1 MTDKVVYVLVLNWN
15 GREHLEECF
24 ASLLAS
30 SYPHCR
36 FVLVDN
42 ASTDAS
48 IRFVR
53 ERFGHDPRVKI
64 YALDGNYGW
73 SGGNNRAIARAL
85 EEGADYL
92 FLLNNDT
99 AVSPDAVARLVA
111 AAETDPSVGAWA
123 PKMVL
128 FDTPCVINSVGLVCS
143 RIGAS
148 WDRGIG
154 ELDEGQYDA
163 PSEVVGICG
172 GAFFLPAPV
181 VQRVGF
187 FPERFEVYLDDLEL
201 CLRIWDAGY
210 RVMTCPSAVVRH
222 KFSASVGTGA
232 RARYKYYL
240 NTRNRLWV
248 MWRHFPLRQIPLC
261 LFLFLYGEMKAIGK
275 AVKERAFW
283 RIGAHLRAWLAG
295 FLYLPEAIQFR
306 ISQRK
311 QAVRRGAF
319 WPHIER
325 KRLFCPHVVLPQR
338 GWYPAVMH
346 EGKAFFPMSREAWV
360 PVTAGEAQITIR
372 QFYPSLGALHVTMAQ
387 EETLLC
393 EVVTDSEKTVTVQFS
408 AGRLIFRAQR
418 IFKPAQTGLDV
429 AVGCWVSSPL
439 LNHEQR
445 DSKS

>member
-1 MTDKVVYVLVLNWN
+1 
-15 GREHLEECF
+15 
-24 ASLLAS
+24 
-30 SYPHCR
+30 
-36 FVLVDN
+36 
-42 ASTDAS
+42 
-48 IRFVR
+48 
-53 ERFGHDPRVKI
+53 
-64 YALDGNYGW
+64 
-73 SGGNNRAIARAL
+73 
-85 EEGADYL
+85 
-92 FLLNNDT
+92 
-99 AVSPDAVARLVA
+99 
-111 AAETDPSVGAWA
+111 
-123 PKMVL
+123 
-128 FDTPCVINSVGLVCS
+128 VGLVCS

-172 GAFFLPAPV
+172 GAFFLPASV

-372 QFYPSLGALHVTMAQ
+372 QFYPSLGALHVTIAQ
-387 EETLLC
+387 EETVLC